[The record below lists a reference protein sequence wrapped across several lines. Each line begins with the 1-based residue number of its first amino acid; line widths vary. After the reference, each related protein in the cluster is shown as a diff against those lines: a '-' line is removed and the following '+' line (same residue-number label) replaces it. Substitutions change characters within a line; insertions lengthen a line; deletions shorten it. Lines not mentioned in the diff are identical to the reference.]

1 MLGYVGSGMWNDAV
15 FSSLSGALGD
25 DFGSSE
31 SARLRYSNAAVELE
45 RLFVSDLFSASHDFD
60 GFQHQ
65 LENFSSSLPLPGYY
79 KSNKIFI
86 TLFLDFLL
94 LCHLFFVGINAVEG
108 EGDSFMG
115 TADDISGASQDM
127 SKGKSSLRG
136 TKRLKKTHGEK
147 LQCRSASDE
156 PTAKRTQ
163 LMKAPVRRSQK
174 LGDKITALQQLV
186 SPFGKTDTASVLHE
200 ASICIKFLHQQIQ
213 IMTAPYCGIKSS
225 APQQTYGEGLGLRSR
240 GLCLVPVSPA
250 IINLTSQAAVDRC
263 TPEIT
268 PRRTGF
274 HL

>member
-1 MLGYVGSGMWNDAV
+1 MWNDAV
-15 FSSLSGALGD
+15 FSSLSGPLGD

-45 RLFVSDLFSASHDFD
+45 RLFVSDLFSTSHDFD

-65 LENFSSSLPLPGYY
+65 LENFSSSLPLP
-79 KSNKIFI
+79 
-86 TLFLDFLL
+86 
-94 LCHLFFVGINAVEG
+94 VEG

-115 TADDISGASQDM
+115 TADDISGASQGM

-147 LQCRSASDE
+147 LQRRSASDE